1 MYFLLLFFVLYNW
14 TGQFYP
20 DGSGYRLDF
29 LGDDLIPFIPE
40 MAIFYVYLF
49 FPMLFLSLIYF
60 TFIDEEKGYA
70 LGWSIVIINLL
81 ATIIYIIFPVSTY
94 WWRQELLANRI
105 EGNFFAN
112 TMYFIYENETSF
124 NCVPS
129 MHAGMST
136 ICFFTWYQY
145 YKIKPTIKTKI
156 IAIISFIIACGVV
169 VSTLFVKQHYIID
182 EVVGVFLAY
191 FISRYIFRL
200 FSVWKENSKL
210 DEVIEKIED

>member
-1 MYFLLLFFVLYNW
+1 MYNW
-14 TGQFYP
+14 AGQFYP
-20 DGSGYRLDF
+20 EGSGYHLDF
-29 LGDDLIPFIPE
+29 LGDNLIPFIPE

-49 FPMLFLSLIYF
+49 FPMIFLSFIYF
-60 TFIDEEKGYA
+60 IFIDEEKGVA

-105 EGNFFAN
+105 QGNFFAN

-136 ICFFTWYQY
+136 ICFFAWYQF
-145 YKIKPTIKTKI
+145 YKLKPTFKTKV
-156 IAIISFIIACGVV
+156 IAIISFIITGGVV

-182 EVVGVFLAY
+182 EVVGIFLAY
-191 FISRYIFRL
+191 FVGRYIFRL
-200 FSVWKENSKL
+200 FSTWEESKSAN
-210 DEVIEKIED
+210 